1 VAQAAS
7 HRPLI
12 AEARVHAWVSSCGV
26 CGGKRGTGTGI
37 SPSYSVFSRQYHS
50 TFPLHR
56 LMIDYDGARLCL
68 RTAATN
74 GSIVHPPA
82 DMLAWRAMVM
92 MMMMMPAGDNS

>member
-7 HRPLI
+7 HKHLT
-12 AEARVHAWVSSCGV
+12 AQARVHAWVSSCGV

-56 LMIDYDGARLCL
+56 LIDYDGARLCL
-68 RTAATN
+68 RTAVTN
-74 GSIVHPPA
+74 GSIVHPPG

-92 MMMMMPAGDNS
+92 MMMMPAGDNS